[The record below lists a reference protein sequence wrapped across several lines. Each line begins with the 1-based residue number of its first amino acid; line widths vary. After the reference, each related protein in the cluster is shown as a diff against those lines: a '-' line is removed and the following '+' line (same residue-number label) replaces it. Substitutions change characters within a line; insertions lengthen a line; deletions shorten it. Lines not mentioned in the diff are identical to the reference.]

1 MNTPPFKE
9 TSNRLRRPVDDKL
22 ASLLDGEKA
31 VVRLVGPRR
40 IGKTELVSSYARE
53 KKAPILCVTIQ
64 PIPKD
69 LAAGPVVLSILER
82 EIDGL
87 VHTSPKLGKAVAAID
102 RGNGKHETRREIKA
116 KFSIPGDFG
125 SVSAKSEKRHSIKAA
140 SAQEAD
146 AEIAAALH
154 RLELAAMKVG
164 IRPVVFFDEIQELL
178 VNEDSGMPTVWAIR
192 NEAQHHTACRY
203 VFAGSNQQLFTKLQV
218 GRQAPLLNLGSEL
231 LISPLTTAEIDA
243 WAIPLFRKG
252 GRHISTLAPATELL
266 GGKIG
271 EISEVC
277 TMLWVNSS
285 KGEVLDENAQR
296 EAVRAVARQ
305 EPELGRQIAELT
317 EFQAAVLRW
326 ILMHPNVSPYSR
338 EAKAS
343 LELND
348 GTVARSLGALVGKE
362 LIESFS
368 PNQYVATTPLKLLA
382 SMTPD
387 LWTNG

>member
-1 MNTPPFKE
+1 
-9 TSNRLRRPVDDKL
+9 
-22 ASLLDGEKA
+22 
-31 VVRLVGPRR
+31 
-40 IGKTELVSSYARE
+40 
-53 KKAPILCVTIQ
+53 
-64 PIPKD
+64 
-69 LAAGPVVLSILER
+69 
-82 EIDGL
+82 
-87 VHTSPKLGKAVAAID
+87 
-102 RGNGKHETRREIKA
+102 
-116 KFSIPGDFG
+116 
-125 SVSAKSEKRHSIKAA
+125 
-140 SAQEAD
+140 
-146 AEIAAALH
+146 
-154 RLELAAMKVG
+154 
-164 IRPVVFFDEIQELL
+164 
-178 VNEDSGMPTVWAIR
+178 
-192 NEAQHHTACRY
+192 
-203 VFAGSNQQLFTKLQV
+203 
-218 GRQAPLLNLGSEL
+218 
-231 LISPLTTAEIDA
+231 
-243 WAIPLFRKG
+243 
-252 GRHISTLAPATELL
+252 
-266 GGKIG
+266 
-271 EISEVC
+271 
-277 TMLWVNSS
+277 MLWVNSS

>member
-1 MNTPPFKE
+1 MDTPPFKE
-9 TSNRLRRPVDDKL
+9 STNRLHRPVDDKL
-22 ASLLDGEKA
+22 ASLLNEEKA

-53 KKAPILCVTIQ
+53 IKTPILCVTIQ

-69 LAAGPVVLSILER
+69 LTAGPVVLSILER

-102 RGNGKHETRREIKA
+102 KGKGKYEMRREIKA
-116 KFSIPGDFG
+116 KLSIPGDFG
-125 SVSAKSEKRHSIKAA
+125 SVSAKAEKRHSIEAA

-146 AEIAAALH
+146 SEVAAALH
-154 RLELAAMKVG
+154 RLELAAMKSG

-178 VNEDSGMPTVWAIR
+178 VNEDAGMTTIWSIR

-203 VFAGSNQQLFTKLQV
+203 VFAGSNQRLFSKLQV
-218 GRQAPLLNLGSEL
+218 GRQAPLLNWGTEL
-231 LISPLTTAEIDA
+231 VISPLTTAEIDA

-252 GRHISTLAPATELL
+252 GRHISTLSSATELL

-285 KGEVLDENAQR
+285 KGDVLDESAQR

-305 EPELGRQIAELT
+305 EPERGRQIAELT
-317 EFQAAVLRW
+317 EYQAVVLRW
-326 ILMHPNVSPYSR
+326 VLMHPNVSPYSKA
-338 EAKAS
+338 AKAS
-343 LELND
+343 MELND
-348 GTVARSLGALVGKE
+348 GTVAKSLSALVNKE

-368 PNQYVATTPLKLLA
+368 SNQYVATTPLKLLA

-387 LWTNG
+387 LWT